1 MRDSPRELTI
11 LEGIRGS
18 CLLGPVRKA
27 SAARSPAF
35 SRPTGRAAIPFC
47 SMRSL
52 RKTAVLPTLAFV
64 LAVSLSS
71 FADPTP
77 SPLARALAQV
87 EASDYDAAEKALGA
101 IKGADEPLAKLGL
114 AEIAFVRG
122 RYEEAE
128 KLASQ
133 AGGSSAAKATATLL
147 RARVMEATGKRADA
161 IRLLE
166 ANKAQ
171 AGVEGRRI
179 RLLLGELLIQK
190 GKRQDAEPVLM
201 TIVSDY
207 NSSAITSTDAE
218 GLAQVGRA
226 AHLMRVPKDANT
238 AYNESERADK
248 KRVATLL
255 ARAEL
260 FLEKY
265 DPGHAEEVLR
275 EALALSPKRPDLL
288 VTLAKVKL
296 DQTVDFDAAEK
307 LVNEAL
313 AINPK
318 HTGAFAVRAGVAL
331 RDMEIATAETAIKA
345 GLAIDPE
352 NTELLALYAA
362 ARFLDDDLP
371 GFEAKKKE
379 ALSKNPEFSEFYS
392 IVSEF
397 AEWEHR
403 YDDIVTMMGEAT
415 RIDPEDGKAWANL
428 GLTAMRN
435 GDETRG
441 LDAIKKAWSK
451 DHYNVRVFNT
461 LNLYEQTIPTR
472 YETADTGRFKIR
484 YPKEEKSVLERYMP
498 RLAGEAWASM
508 KARYGFIPKN
518 PVFLELYEGRQ
529 PFSIRTSG
537 LPNIGIQGVCFG
549 RVVAAMSPKSE
560 PFNWGNVI
568 WHELGHVFA
577 IQQSKNH
584 VPRWFTEGLSEYE
597 TIARRPEWQR
607 ELDPELYLSIK
618 KGRLPGSVAMNR
630 AFTHATNGADVSVA
644 YYASSQMLVFTVES
658 FGMSG
663 VKKALE
669 LWGAG
674 KRTPQVIQEAFGVS
688 ATEYDQKFRAWAMQ
702 RLSRYDKQYVF
713 DERPPSLEEAEAKVK
728 AKPNDASAHAELAFA
743 MTVAHKKEAKAE
755 LDTALKLDPKNAD
768 ANFLAAK
775 VAAKDPAEVER
786 RARVLVDNGHDGYDA
801 RMLLA
806 DAAEAK
812 KDKAAMRYA
821 LESVHRFDS
830 SRPDPLKGLLELAIE
845 DKREGDILPL
855 VRKFALLEQHDARVW
870 RVYTEK
876 LVQAK
881 AWDELVTAGE
891 AAIFVDVLR
900 PDVHL
905 DYARALLETG
915 NLEKADFEIESAR
928 LTKPAPKGMALVE
941 LSTARLRLAQGKKDL
956 AKKALAEAQKL
967 DPENADIKAFEIK

>member
-1 MRDSPRELTI
+1 MRN
-11 LEGIRGS
+11 
-18 CLLGPVRKA
+18 
-27 SAARSPAF
+27 
-35 SRPTGRAAIPFC
+35 
-47 SMRSL
+47 
-52 RKTAVLPTLAFV
+52 LAW
-64 LAVSLSS
+64 AVSVPLVALLLSV
-71 FADPTP
+71 P
-77 SPLARALAQV
+77 SVARAQAGGTPLAKALAQL

-101 IKGADEPLAKLGL
+101 IKGGEEAGAKVGL
-114 AEIAFVRG
+114 AELAFLRG
-122 RYEEAE
+122 KYEDAD

-133 AGGSSAAKATATLL
+133 VNGPAGPKANAVHVK
-147 RARVMEATGKRADA
+147 ARVLASTGRRQDA

-166 ANKAQ
+166 ANKSAP
-171 AGVEGRRI
+171 GVEGRRL
-179 RLLLGELLIQK
+179 RLLLGELLLEK
-190 GKRQDAEPVLM
+190 GKRTDAEAVLM
-201 TIVSDY
+201 TIVADY
-207 NSSAITSTDAE
+207 NSSAITNTDAE

-275 EALALSPKRPDLL
+275 EALAISPKRPDLL
-288 VTLAKVKL
+288 VAMAKVKL
-296 DQTVDFDAAEK
+296 EQTVDFDAAEK
-307 LVNEAL
+307 LVAEAL

-331 RDMEIATAETAIKA
+331 RDMEIATAETAVKA

-371 GFEAKKKE
+371 GYEAKKRE

-392 IVSEF
+392 IVSEY

-403 YDDIVTMMGEAT
+403 YDDIVNMMGEAT
-415 RIDPEDGKAWANL
+415 KVDPDDAKAWANL

-461 LNLYEQTIPTR
+461 LNLYEQTIPQR
-472 YETADTGRFKIR
+472 YESADTGRFKIR
-484 YPKEEKSVLERYMP
+484 YPKEEKAVLERYVP

-508 KARYGFIPKN
+508 KARYNFVPKN
-518 PVFLELYEGRQ
+518 PVFLEMYEGRQ

-560 PFNWGNVI
+560 PFNWGNVV

-607 ELDPELYLSIK
+607 ELDPELYLAIK
-618 KGRLPGSVAMNR
+618 KNRLPGSVAMNR
-630 AFTHATNGADVSVA
+630 AFTHATNGSDVSVA
-644 YYASSQMLVFTVES
+644 YYAASQLLLFTVES
-658 FGMSG
+658 YGMPK
-663 VKKALE
+663 VVKALE

-674 KRTPQVIQEAFGVS
+674 KRTPQVIQEAFGV
-688 ATEYDQKFRAWAMQ
+688 AAADYDQKFRAWTLA

-713 DERPPSLEEAEAKVK
+713 DERPPTVEEAQAKVK
-728 AKPNDASAHAELAFA
+728 AKPNDASAQAELAFA
-743 MTVAHKKEAKAE
+743 LTVAHKPEAKAA
-755 LDTALKLDPKNAD
+755 LDAALKLDPKNPD
-768 ANFLAAK
+768 ANYLAAK

-812 KDKAAMRYA
+812 KDKAAYRHA
-821 LESVHRFDS
+821 LESAHRFDA
-830 SRPDPLKGLLELAIE
+830 SRPDPLKGLLELAID
-845 DKREGDILPL
+845 DKREGDVLPL
-855 VRKFALLEQHDARVW
+855 VRKMALLEQHDPRLW
-870 RVYTEK
+870 RVYTAK
-876 LVQAK
+876 LVEAK
-881 AWDELVTAGE
+881 AWDELVQAGE
-891 AAIFVDVLR
+891 SAIFVDVER
-900 PDVHL
+900 ADTHL
-905 DYARALLETG
+905 DFARGLLEKG
-915 NLEKADFEIESAR
+915 RIAQAEFEIESAR
-928 LTKPAPKGMALVE
+928 ACKPQPKGMALVE
-941 LSTARLRLAQGKKDL
+941 LATARLRLAQGKKDL
-956 AKKALAEAQKL
+956 AKKAKDEALKL